1 MPPRWTE
8 AIELGV
14 IAFLAH
20 GEADDDDDVQDWLE
34 ALGVQPW
41 LAAHLVTW
49 LPVAFGR
56 QLLRGARAATS
67 TTKPS

>member
-1 MPPRWTE
+1 MWTD

-20 GEADDDDDVQDWLE
+20 SEAGDGAVQDWLE

-41 LAAHLVTW
+41 LTARLVTW

-56 QLLRGARAATS
+56 RLLRGARSATS
-67 TTKPS
+67 TTKPA